1 MGASYFGGHPPKS
14 VNMYW
19 RRFRV
24 STIPID
30 DPKAFD
36 LWLRARW
43 TEKDNLIEEYLRT
56 GRFPADEG
64 VEKAPDGK
72 TRRGAGY
79 IITEVKPNRWYEFLQ
94 VFAPIG
100 LLALVLYVFYG
111 ALPKKYSKSINK
123 QTLINQALSLQKD
136 QINRPD
142 VKDLMALAHR
152 ALGSDFSGLEKVIA
166 SQKKGMPT
174 INKQD
179 LINRITTLQKNGIQG
194 PEVNQLMKL
203 AKKYMD
209 GESSVLKPIAKAQES
224 GPGITDRQAMLNKI
238 VAIQKNG
245 IQGPESKQL
254 MDLAQ
259 KYMGN
264 EITGLNELLARQK
277 KVDKIGSIR
286 KTPTANISSQKTT
299 TGSTLKQKSETDKKA
314 PSKILPQKTTT
325 GSTLK
330 QKSEIDKK
338 APSKISPQETT
349 NLKVSRT
356 GAADKRTARK
366 IVEKPQQ
373 ARPISKELQTKKP
386 TSKTT
391 SKPTIK
397 SSANSASPK
406 KASKASGTKPNRS
419 SLAKTVQGKPSTG
432 NATTTTAKATTN
444 PKVSQGS
451 VKMALNHK

>member
-1 MGASYFGGHPPKS
+1 
-14 VNMYW
+14 MYW

-79 IITEVKPNRWYEFLQ
+79 ITTEVKPNRWYEFLQ

-136 QINRPD
+136 QINGPE

-152 ALGSDFSGLEKVIA
+152 ALRKDFSGLEKAIA

-194 PEVNQLMKL
+194 PEINQLMKL

-264 EITGLNELLARQK
+264 EITGLNELLTRQK

-286 KTPTANISSQKTT
+286 KSPAANISSQKTT
-299 TGSTLKQKSETDKKA
+299 TGSTLKQKSEVDKK
-314 PSKILPQKTTT
+314 P
-325 GSTLK
+325 
-330 QKSEIDKK
+330 
-338 APSKISPQETT
+338 PSKISPQKAT

-356 GAADKRTARK
+356 GAADKRIASK

-373 ARPISKELQTKKP
+373 ARPISKELQTKKS

-391 SKPTIK
+391 SKPAIK

-406 KASKASGTKPNRS
+406 KASKASETKPNRS

-432 NATTTTAKATTN
+432 NATTTTAKATTK

-451 VKMALNHK
+451 VKMASNHK